1 MRTVLLVAL
10 LAFVQLASA
19 WTAGM
24 VTPRAHVRHVGW
36 PIVQMMDAE
45 EPAPEPE
52 PAPAPAT
59 PAAAEAGAAPPPAA
73 EKTDYTT
80 SGMASPVGLAAIAAI
95 GLASYFGVFPN

>member
-1 MRTVLLVAL
+1 MNYGAQAGAVARHAAPARMSRLLVAL

-24 VTPRAHVRHVGW
+24 VTPRAHVRHVGR

-59 PAAAEAGAAPPPAA
+59 PAAAEAGAAAAGAAAPAA
-73 EKTDYTT
+73 
-80 SGMASPVGLAAIAAI
+80 G
-95 GLASYFGVFPN
+95 GVAR